1 MQEVTA
7 AEEPKEFDGHGNRIR
22 FRLYHNG
29 GEPVVLNGRLGER
42 RAFKKERAACKAEKK
57 KVLGRLRRRDGKRLD
72 VAEFRKRAI
81 SRAAVSRAAVSRAA
95 VNAAAAEAK
104 EQS

>member
-42 RAFKKERAACKAEKK
+42 RAFKKERAARKAEKK
-57 KVLGRLRRRDGKRLD
+57 KTLGRLRRRDGKRLD
-72 VAEFRKRAI
+72 VADFRKRVI
-81 SRAAVSRAAVSRAA
+81 GRL
-95 VNAAAAEAK
+95 AAAAENAAAEK
-104 EQS
+104 GEQP

>member
-42 RAFKKERAACKAEKK
+42 RAFKKERAARKAEMKK
-57 KVLGRLRRRDGKRLD
+57 TLGRLRRRDGKRLD
-72 VAEFRKRAI
+72 VADFRKRVI
-81 SRAAVSRAAVSRAA
+81 GRL
-95 VNAAAAEAK
+95 AAAAENAAAEK
-104 EQS
+104 GEQP